1 MRRGTRSSELKVC
14 LPKSLSPL
22 REKAMLEKTSP
33 ESPMSSSSELPPL
46 RSALDLERVLEFEF
60 VRATENAALK
70 AISWL
75 GRGEK
80 ERADAAACAAIRGV
94 FDILDIRGEVVIGEG
109 IKDNAPGI
117 FVGEHLGTWRTGS
130 PRFNIAL
137 DPVDGTSNL
146 AKGLPNSISVIAAAQ
161 VPDGAPAAMANIP
174 SFYSHKIAYG
184 PKVLEALRKAG
195 DPCLLD
201 LPLIE
206 VLKVVADALGKNV
219 QELVICTMDRP
230 RHCDFVSEVREAGA
244 ALRMISDG
252 DITAAVA
259 PSLPGS
265 GVDLYVGIGGS
276 PEGVLAAAA
285 LKCLGGGMQLRMWF
299 HSDEHRAEVLRLAP
313 VEDMQRVYQVD
324 DLVVGESA
332 LFCATGISDSPLLPG
347 VNLIGHRAETHSIL
361 MRARSGTV
369 RKIHAMHQLTKKVV
383 PVREG

>member
-1 MRRGTRSSELKVC
+1 M
-14 LPKSLSPL
+14 
-22 REKAMLEKTSP
+22 P
-33 ESPMSSSSELPPL
+33 ESSKLPPL

-80 ERADAAACAAIRGV
+80 ELADGAACAAIRGV

-117 FVGEHLGTWRTGS
+117 FIGERLGTWRDGA
-130 PRFNIAL
+130 PHFNIAL
-137 DPVDGTSNL
+137 DPIDGTTNI
-146 AKGLPNSISVIAAAQ
+146 AKGLPNAVSVIAAAQ
-161 VPDGAPAAMANIP
+161 VPDGAPSTMMNIP

-184 PKVLEALRKAG
+184 PLVKKALRNIG
-195 DPCLLD
+195 EPCLLD
-201 LPLIE
+201 LPLHE
-206 VLKVVADALGKNV
+206 VLGIVAAALDKNV
-219 QELVICTMDRP
+219 HDIVVCTMDRP
-230 RHCDFVSEVREAGA
+230 RHQSFVKELRAAGA

-252 DITAAVA
+252 DITAALA
-259 PSLPGS
+259 PSWPGT
-265 GVDLYVGIGGS
+265 GVDLYLGIGGS

-285 LKCLGGGMQLRMWF
+285 LKCLGGDMQLRMWF
-299 HSDEHRAEVLRLAP
+299 HDEAHRAEIARMVPA
-313 VEDMQRVYQVD
+313 EDMTRVFRSD

-347 VNLIGHRAETHSIL
+347 VKITGHRAETHSLL

-369 RKIHAMHQLTKKVV
+369 RHIQAVHRLDRKVV
-383 PVREG
+383 PVRED